1 MASAYPRRLRPL
13 KHPGLWYGMAYAM
26 LLLVAI
32 LSLIP
37 SPSVGSNDKFLHFIA
52 YFGLS
57 AMFSALNRHLAKLI
71 VIGVCL
77 ILYGVLLELLQGLTG
92 YRMMDSMDM
101 LANSLGV
108 VTGLLVW
115 LTPLPRWLRDV
126 EIRLL

>member
-1 MASAYPRRLRPL
+1 
-13 KHPGLWYGMAYAM
+13 
-26 LLLVAI
+26 
-32 LSLIP
+32 
-37 SPSVGSNDKFLHFIA
+37 
-52 YFGLS
+52 
-57 AMFSALNRHLAKLI
+57 MFSALNRHLAKLI